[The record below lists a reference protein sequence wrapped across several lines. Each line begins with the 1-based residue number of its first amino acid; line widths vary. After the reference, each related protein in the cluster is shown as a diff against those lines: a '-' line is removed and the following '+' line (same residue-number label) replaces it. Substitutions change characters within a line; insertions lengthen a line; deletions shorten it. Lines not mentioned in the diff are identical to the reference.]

1 MEQHH
6 SELTAAGLHVAAVGI
21 GEPKHAQRYCGE
33 LAPSVTCFVNK
44 TLEAYRAF
52 GMREGTMLELFGPQA
67 IINAAGSFGRGA
79 RQGAATG
86 NALMLGGVV
95 LIDATGIVRYAMF
108 ERYTGEHPAF
118 SDILAEVQRWSRG
131 NRG

>member
-6 SELTAAGLHVAAVGI
+6 GELTAAGLQVAVVGI

-52 GMREGTMLELFGPQA
+52 GMREGTVLELVGPQA
-67 IINAAGSFGRGA
+67 LANAAGAFGRGA

-86 NALMLGGVV
+86 NTLMLGGVV
-95 LIDATGIVRYAMF
+95 LIDAAGVVRYAMF
-108 ERYTGEHPAF
+108 ERHTGEHPSF
-118 SDILAEVQRWSRG
+118 NDILSEVRHWSRG
-131 NRG
+131 D